1 MQEDSIRGGQRA
13 VSLARRILKRRAV
26 SDERGSAL
34 IEFAVCAT
42 AFITL
47 MFGIIEFGFAIYSY
61 NFVSNAAREA
71 SRYAMVRGSTCSGL
85 SGGCPMTGCTQGASC
100 PSLLTYVESIAVGIN
115 TTNLSVQATCTSGGT
130 YSALPCAPG
139 TAVQVKVQYT
149 FALFKPLSARTLT
162 MVSTSQRTVW
172 Q

>member
-26 SDERGSAL
+26 SDERGS
-34 IEFAVCAT
+34 
-42 AFITL
+42 
-47 MFGIIEFGFAIYSY
+47 
-61 NFVSNAAREA
+61 